1 MGPLSTPVPTFKGL
15 PAKLWPSDRVGCS
28 RCIDLCLENPG
39 ISELAILCPVTARPC
54 WAERI
59 PVAATF
65 KLEKLAK
72 KIATSLV

>member
-1 MGPLSTPVPTFKGL
+1 VPTLKGL
-15 PAKLWPSDRVGCS
+15 PAKLWPSDLEGSSLCT
-28 RCIDLCLENPG
+28 DLCLENPE
-39 ISELAILCPVTARPC
+39 ISELAILCPVMANPC

-59 PVAATF
+59 PVTATF